1 MMNPSKLF
9 AKRLEGTALFYA
21 LLITTLIGILLTAL
35 ISIWI
40 YYRGAHQR
48 DLAIWES
55 IESVESAFLYAQSEE
70 GIMDQEYFPFSTDS
84 ILMTK
89 RPWGFFELISC
100 TPASPSSSTI
110 TKTALLG
117 RKSPARICLEMLDT
131 RKALALSGT
140 SQLIGQAIVPRGGIT
155 TTTVNG
161 VPFQSGQAIIGSS
174 SSGDGA
180 LPSLDLDVLNNTQPG
195 LIHDPYNI
203 RDLADSFHLS
213 FTQTPILIKG
223 KVLELERQNW
233 SGPIVL
239 EADSLIRIGGK
250 ARLNGLILR
259 APSIEIDTGFTGQL
273 QAIASLEITL
283 GTQVYLTYPSVLAVL
298 PKSSFSRRQS
308 GRLRIGKDCK
318 IEGTLLGLKNNS
330 NDADDQQLL
339 ATLQQTE
346 LQGRVIW
353 QGGLEFS
360 GQIAGSVYCDNF
372 FYRGNSGQFFFNYLV
387 NGRIDAPSRSEHW
400 VEPMIWNTGNKAVAQ
415 WLD

>member
-1 MMNPSKLF
+1 MNPSKLF
-9 AKRLEGTALFYA
+9 VKRLDGTALFYA

-35 ISIWI
+35 ISIWM

-55 IESVESAFLYAQSEE
+55 IESVESAFLYAQSRERT
-70 GIMDQEYFPFSTDS
+70 IDQEYFPFSTNS

-100 TPASPSSSTI
+100 TPTPPSSSAI
-110 TKTALLG
+110 TKTALIG
-117 RKSPARICLEMLDT
+117 RKSPAHTCLEMLDT

-140 SQLIGQAIVPRGGIT
+140 SQLVGRAIVPRGGIT

-161 VPFQSGQAIIGSS
+161 VPFQAGQAIIGSS
-174 SSGDGA
+174 SSGDGT
-180 LPSLDLDVLNNTQPG
+180 LPSLDLDVLNNQQSSFDHEQYT
-195 LIHDPYNI
+195 I
-203 RDLADSFHLS
+203 RELGDSFHLS
-213 FTQTPILIKG
+213 FNQIPILIKG

-233 SGPIVL
+233 YGPIVL
-239 EADSLIRIGGK
+239 EADSLIRIGEN

-273 QAIASLEITL
+273 QAIASLEISL
-283 GTQVYLTYPSVLAVL
+283 GTQVYLTYPSVLAIL
-298 PKSSFSRRQS
+298 PKSGFSRRQS
-308 GRLRIGKDCK
+308 GRLRIGKECK
-318 IEGTLLGLKNNS
+318 IEGTVLGLKNSTN
-330 NDADDQQLL
+330 DDQQLL
-339 ATLQQTE
+339 ATLQQTA

-387 NGRIDAPSRSEHW
+387 NGRIDAPSRSQHW

>member
-1 MMNPSKLF
+1 MNPSKLF
-9 AKRLEGTALFYA
+9 AKRLDGTALFYA

-35 ISIWI
+35 ISIWM
-40 YYRGAHQR
+40 YFRGAHQR

-55 IESVESAFLYAQSEE
+55 IESVESAFLYAQSEK

-174 SSGDGA
+174 STGDGT
-180 LPSLDLDVLNNTQPG
+180 LPSLDLDVLNHQQSSF
-195 LIHDPYNI
+195 DYEQYAI
-203 RDLADSFHLS
+203 RELGDSFHLS

-223 KVLELERQNW
+223 KVIELQHQNW
-233 SGPIVL
+233 SGPILL
-239 EADSLIRIGGK
+239 EADSLIRIGEK
-250 ARLNGLILR
+250 ARLSGLILR
-259 APSIEIDTGFTGQL
+259 APSIEIDTGFIGQL
-273 QAIASLEITL
+273 QAIASLEISL
-283 GTQVYLTYPSVLAVL
+283 GTQVHLTYPSVLAVL
-298 PKSSFSRRQS
+298 PKSGFSRRQS
-308 GRLRIGKDCK
+308 GRLRIGKDCE
-318 IEGTLLGLKNNS
+318 IEGTVLGLKS
-330 NDADDQQLL
+330 SSDDEQQLL
-339 ATLQQTE
+339 ATLQQTA

-360 GQIAGSVYCDNF
+360 GQIAGSVYCENF

-387 NGRIDAPSRSEHW
+387 NGLIDAPSRSEHW
-400 VEPMIWNTGNKAVAQ
+400 VEPIIWNTGNKAVAQ